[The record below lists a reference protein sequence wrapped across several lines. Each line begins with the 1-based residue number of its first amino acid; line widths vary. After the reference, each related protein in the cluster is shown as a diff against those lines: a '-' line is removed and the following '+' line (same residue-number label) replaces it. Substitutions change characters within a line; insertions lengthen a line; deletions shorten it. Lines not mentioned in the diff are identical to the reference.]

1 MAGALRN
8 MVMVLEH
15 DVGQIVDGRYRIAD
29 RLGVGGMGATY
40 RAIDEQTGRTIVVK
54 IPSLALI
61 GDPGTF
67 SRYQRELEIGQRL
80 EHPGVQRLLTSGQL
94 PGGAPYMI
102 LEFVPGETMRTYLSE
117 HAPLP
122 IDEAIRH
129 AADLADTLRYC
140 HERGVI
146 HRDLKPENLYLTPDG
161 RVVVGDFGIALLQGA
176 RRLTFR
182 RLTNT
187 VGTPDY
193 MAPEQVSG
201 ERGDARTDVY
211 AVGVLLYEMLTGKVP
226 FRGDNALAVMGQRLT
241 TDPPSVRALRREV
254 SPELDATVR
263 RALARDREARYPSM
277 AALRADLLHPEGVV
291 TASAPAMSAPLAP
304 RGDLPRPA
312 TAALIIGAVFAA
324 LLAIGV
330 LAQLAHQAQR

>member
-1 MAGALRN
+1 
-8 MVMVLEH
+8 MVAVLEH
-15 DVGQIVDGRYRIAD
+15 DVGEIVDGRYRIAD

-40 RAIDEQTGRTIVVK
+40 QAIDEETGRTVVVK

-61 GDPGTF
+61 GDPSTF

-80 EHPGVQRLLTSGQL
+80 EHPGVQRLFASGQL
-94 PGGAPYMI
+94 PGGAPYMVLDYI
-102 LEFVPGETMRTYLSE
+102 RGETMRAYLAA
-117 HAPLP
+117 HAPLS
-122 IDEAIRH
+122 IEEATRQ
-129 AADLADTLRYC
+129 AAALADTLQYC

-146 HRDLKPENLYLTPDG
+146 HRDLKPENIYVTPEG

-182 RLTNT
+182 RLTNA

-241 TDPPSVRALRREV
+241 SDPPPVRKLRPEV

-263 RALARDREARYPSM
+263 RALARDRDARYPTM
-277 AALRADLLHPEGVV
+277 AAFRGDLLHPDQVV
-291 TASAPAMSAPLAP
+291 AALAPPMSAPLP
-304 RGDLPRPA
+304 PLGDLPTRRTVA
-312 TAALIIGAVFAA
+312 IMLGAVFAS

-330 LAQLAHQAQR
+330 LAQLAHQAHR

>member
-1 MAGALRN
+1 
-8 MVMVLEH
+8 MVAVLEH
-15 DVGQIVDGRYRIAD
+15 DVGQIVDGRYRIVD

-40 RAIDEQTGRTIVVK
+40 RAIDEETGRTVVVK

-61 GDPGTF
+61 GDPSTF

-80 EHPGVQRLLTSGQL
+80 EHPGVQRLLASGQL
-94 PGGAPYMI
+94 PGGAPYMVLDFI
-102 LEFVPGETMRTYLSE
+102 PGETMRAYLST

-122 IDEAIRH
+122 VDEAVRH
-129 AADLADTLRYC
+129 GVALADTLQYC
-140 HERGVI
+140 HERGVV
-146 HRDLKPENLYLTPDG
+146 HRDLKPENIYVTPDG
-161 RVVVGDFGIALLQGA
+161 RTVVGDFGIALLQGA

-182 RLTNT
+182 RLTNA

-241 TDPPSVRALRREV
+241 MDPPPVRKLRPEV
-254 SPELDATVR
+254 SVELDATVR
-263 RALARDREARYPSM
+263 RALARDRDARYPSM
-277 AALRADLLHPEGVV
+277 AALRDDLLHPEGVV
-291 TASAPAMSAPLAP
+291 VALAPAMIAPLPP
-304 RGDLPRPA
+304 RGDLPTRR
-312 TAALIIGAVFAA
+312 TAAVILGAVFAA

-330 LAQLAHQAQR
+330 LAQLAHQAQVR

>member
-1 MAGALRN
+1 
-8 MVMVLEH
+8 MVAVLEH
-15 DVGQIVDGRYRIAD
+15 DVGQIVDGRYRIVE

-40 RAIDEQTGRTIVVK
+40 RAVDEQTGRTVVVK

-67 SRYQRELEIGQRL
+67 SRYKRELEIGQKL
-80 EHPGVQRLLTSGQL
+80 EHPGVQRLFASGQL
-94 PGGAPYMI
+94 PGGAPYMV
-102 LEFVPGETMRTYLSE
+102 LEYVPGETMRSYLTA

-122 IDEAIRH
+122 IDEAVRH
-129 AADLADTLRYC
+129 AVAIAETLQYC
-140 HERGVI
+140 HEQGVV
-146 HRDLKPENLYLTPDG
+146 HRDLKPENIYVTPDG
-161 RVVVGDFGIALLQGA
+161 HTVIGDFGIALLQGA

-182 RLTNT
+182 RLTNA

-241 TDPPSVRALRREV
+241 TDPPSVRVLRPEV
-254 SPELDATVR
+254 SLELDATVR
-263 RALARDREARYPSM
+263 RALARDREARYASM
-277 AALRADLLHPEGVV
+277 AALREDLLHPEAV
-291 TASAPAMSAPLAP
+291 AMKLAPPMSAPLPP
-304 RGDLPRPA
+304 RGDLPPPR
-312 TAALIIGAVFAA
+312 TALLVLGAVFAA

-330 LAQLAHQAQR
+330 LAQFAHQTQR